1 MFLGFSFSYNDRQM
15 KPKRALLISLLL
27 ALPLALFIGAR
38 MAASWKPQVVGN
50 APGAYELQFSTDGR
64 WLLATMG
71 VGEDS
76 SPIKAFDLTKR
87 VKAHEFDAT
96 FAKFSPDSKKI
107 LIFDRLSS
115 QLRIVNLQN
124 GKTEQSWSG
133 LTPQKNQYS
142 NEAVD
147 DVQLR
152 DGGRELVA
160 VTPFRIWRLDV
171 QSGAKLSQTKIQI
184 KNYQSPHGYNGQFL
198 LKDGRRLLY
207 VNGDES
213 YIYDVR
219 TGKRVGK
226 AEFGQLSSDEKWLW
240 FYNPE
245 VGQFWIDDFAT
256 GKVSW
261 GREFDGQPQ
270 FSGDGRALIVIG
282 AKSGVRL
289 LDPRT
294 GKLLRKLNVPTPRE
308 DDLFNPAYALSPDNW
323 FWFFRQG
330 DEILRY
336 HLR

>member
-1 MFLGFSFSYNDRQM
+1 M
-15 KPKRALLISLLL
+15 KRSLLIFLLL
-27 ALPLALFIGAR
+27 WSFALSIGAR
-38 MAASWKPQVVGN
+38 AADSRKSQVVGI
-50 APGAYELQFSTDGR
+50 APGAYDLQFSPDGR

-71 VGEDS
+71 VGEGEDS
-76 SPIKAFDLTKR
+76 SPIKTFDLTKR
-87 VKAHEFDAT
+87 TKAREFDAT
-96 FAKFSPDSKKI
+96 FTKFSPDSKKI
-107 LIFDRLSS
+107 ILFDRLSS
-115 QLRIVNLQN
+115 QLRIVNLQS

-133 LTPQKNQYS
+133 LTPNTQEYS
-142 NEAVD
+142 NETVD

-184 KNYQSPHGYNGQFL
+184 KNYQSPHGYNGEFL

-226 AEFGQLSSDEKWLW
+226 AEFGQLSSDQKWLW

-245 VGQFWIDDFAT
+245 VGQFSISGFAT
-256 GKVSW
+256 GRNSW
-261 GREFDGQPQ
+261 GREFDDEPQ
-270 FSGDGRALIVIG
+270 FSGDGRTLIVIG

-294 GKLLRKLNVPTPRE
+294 GKLLRKLNVPIPRA
-308 DDLFNPAYALSPDNW
+308 DDLFNPAYALSPDNRY
-323 FWFFRQG
+323 WFFRQG
-330 DEILRY
+330 DKILRTR
-336 HLR
+336 LRG